1 MSEPNYKCDQCGKAC
16 YKSLSQLL
24 KYKNNFCSR
33 SCRGSFFNKQQ
44 SVCCL
49 GCGVSFLKKLH
60 EIERYPNHYCSR
72 SCAHIAKN
80 KQQEVS
86 CFVCLKSF
94 MKQLN
99 QIKDKPRHCC
109 SQECAKLLRKYHKDW
124 GSKRSKLEIEL
135 EAVLVNTYNFEILF
149 NKSRIVYELDLDIPI
164 LNLAFELNGVFHY
177 KAIYGEKKLLQVQ
190 KTDREK
196 LEKSYEMNFDLIVI
210 NVSEDN
216 GSKKKRNQRIL
227 EVIAMINSRIL
238 EMNYK
243 PQVKQLA
250 MEF

>member
-1 MSEPNYKCDQCGKAC
+1 M
-16 YKSLSQLL
+16 
-24 KYKNNFCSR
+24 
-33 SCRGSFFNKQQ
+33 
-44 SVCCL
+44 
-49 GCGVSFLKKLH
+49 
-60 EIERYPNHYCSR
+60 
-72 SCAHIAKN
+72 
-80 KQQEVS
+80 
-86 CFVCLKSF
+86 
-94 MKQLN
+94 
-99 QIKDKPRHCC
+99 
-109 SQECAKLLRKYHKDW
+109 
-124 GSKRSKLEIEL
+124 
-135 EAVLVNTYNFEILF
+135 
-149 NKSRIVYELDLDIPI
+149 DLDIPI